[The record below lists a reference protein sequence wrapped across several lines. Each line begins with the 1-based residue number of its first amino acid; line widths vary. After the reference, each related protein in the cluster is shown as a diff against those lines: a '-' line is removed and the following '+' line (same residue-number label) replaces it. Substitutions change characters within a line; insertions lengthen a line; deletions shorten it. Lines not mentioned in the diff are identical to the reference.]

1 MPKDRGGRDL
11 TAPAPGVGGPREPVL
26 LPRPRSIELAPGG
39 GRVVDGT
46 VTENRDRSLAA
57 EGYRLEVAD
66 TGIHLTAADDA
77 GARHGRATLAQL
89 RHDAGDRTLPACRI
103 LDWPDFAVR
112 GVMLDVA
119 RDRVPTVEW
128 LSALVDR
135 LAGWK
140 LNQLQLY
147 TEHTFAYV
155 GHDEVWRHASPYT
168 PDDLRAIEAHCRS
181 RGIELVA
188 NQNTL
193 GHFERWLR
201 HDRYRPLAIAPDGF
215 DWVFGVRRSPMTLD
229 PANPGAFAL
238 VADLLGQLLPVL
250 ESRRVHIGLDE
261 PWELAPERR
270 PEWVDWLTRLT
281 DLPVMAGRQP
291 LVWGDVLAA
300 DPDLL
305 GGLPEGV
312 TVCEWGYEDD
322 HPFAERAGALAA
334 AGVPFWMSPGTSSWL
349 SISGRVE
356 NMLGNIKSA
365 AVAGLAHGATGMLT
379 TDWGDMGHHQQP
391 VVSEPGLA
399 AAAAF
404 SWCVDSHLPMDL
416 DDLATMLD
424 VHAFDDRAGALGG
437 ALVDLGRI
445 PRSVTPQVPNMSAL
459 VFSILLPQWRVGRG
473 ATRGLT
479 DADLES
485 VGTVL
490 DTVET
495 AVGGARPRRPD
506 GDVVLDEVRATV
518 GLLRLACRDAR
529 LRLAGDGSL
538 SSVSPSDRTALAAE
552 LDVVIA
558 EHRRLWAERF
568 RPGGLD
574 DSVAWFERLGSCYRT
589 GEADRNWFGPP
600 A

>member
-1 MPKDRGGRDL
+1 
-11 TAPAPGVGGPREPVL
+11 
-26 LPRPRSIELAPGG
+26 
-39 GRVVDGT
+39 
-46 VTENRDRSLAA
+46 
-57 EGYRLEVAD
+57 
-66 TGIHLTAADDA
+66 
-77 GARHGRATLAQL
+77 
-89 RHDAGDRTLPACRI
+89 
-103 LDWPDFAVR
+103 
-112 GVMLDVA
+112 MLDVA

-155 GHDEVWRHASPYT
+155 GHDEVWRDASPYT

-238 VADLLGQLLPVL
+238 VADLLGQLVPVL

-538 SSVSPSDRTALAAE
+538 SSVSPSDRTALGRRARRG
-552 LDVVIA
+552 
-558 EHRRLWAERF
+558 HRRA
-568 RPGGLD
+568 
-574 DSVAWFERLGSCYRT
+574 
-589 GEADRNWFGPP
+589 P
-600 A
+600 AAVG

>member
-1 MPKDRGGRDL
+1 M
-11 TAPAPGVGGPREPVL
+11 
-26 LPRPRSIELAPGG
+26 
-39 GRVVDGT
+39 
-46 VTENRDRSLAA
+46 
-57 EGYRLEVAD
+57 AD
-66 TGIHLTAADDA
+66 SGIRLTAADDA

-89 RHDAGDRTLPACRI
+89 RRHDPDHHTLPACRI

-119 RDRVPTVEW
+119 RDRVPTIEW

-155 GHDEVWRHASPYT
+155 GHEDVWRHASPYSA
-168 PDDLRAIEAHCRS
+168 DDLRAIEAHCRA
-181 RGIELVA
+181 RGVELVA

-215 DWVFGVRRSPMTLD
+215 EWVFGVRRSPMTLD
-229 PANPGAFAL
+229 PAKPGAFAL
-238 VADLLGQLLPVL
+238 VADLLGQLVPVL
-250 ESRRVHIGLDE
+250 ESPLVHIGLDE
-261 PWELAPERR
+261 PWELAPDRR
-270 PEWVDWLTRLT
+270 GEWVDWLNRLT
-281 DLPVMAGRQP
+281 ALPVMAGRRP

-305 GGLPEGV
+305 RGLPEGV

-334 AGVPFWMSPGTSSWL
+334 AGIPFWMSPGTSSWL
-349 SISGRVE
+349 SLTGRVQ
-356 NMLGNIKSA
+356 NMLGNIRGA
-365 AVAGLAHGATGMLT
+365 AVAGLAQGAAGMLT

-399 AAAAF
+399 VAAAF
-404 SWCVDSHLPMDL
+404 SWCVDSHRELDL
-416 DDLATMLD
+416 DALATMLD
-424 VHAFDDRAGALGG
+424 VHAFDDPAVALGG
-437 ALVDLGRI
+437 AVVDLGRI
-445 PRSVTPQVPNMSAL
+445 PRLVTPQVPNMSAL

-473 ATRGLT
+473 ATAGLT
-479 DADLES
+479 ADDLDG

-490 DTVET
+490 DDVEA
-495 AVGGARPRRPD
+495 AVADARPHRPD
-506 GDVVLDEVRATV
+506 GADLLDEVRATV
-518 GLLRLACRDAR
+518 VLLRLACRDAR

-538 SSVSPSDRTALAAE
+538 ASVSPSDRAALAAE
-552 LDVVIA
+552 LDMVVA
-558 EHRRLWAERF
+558 EHRRLWTQAF

-574 DSVAWFERLGSCYRT
+574 DSVAWFEHLRSCYLT
-589 GEADRNWFGPP
+589 GSADRSWFGPQ